1 MNKWYDFSIW
11 KRKTATAQIKLFE
24 WNKEST
30 INGKKVWEYITR
42 EDLFDVIFAPLKVC
56 KVKDNFFFEVEVVW
70 SGISAQAQAI
80 RHGLSRSLAWKQDT
94 FKKILKSA
102 WFLTRDSRVVERKKP
117 GKHKARKWIQ
127 WSKR

>member
-1 MNKWYDFSIW
+1 MNKGYDFSIG

-24 WNKEST
+24 GNKEST
-30 INGKKVWEYITR
+30 INGKKVGEYITR

-56 KVKDNFFFEVEVVW
+56 KVKDNFFFEVEVVG

-80 RHGLSRSLAWKQDT
+80 RHGLSRSLAGKQDT

-102 WFLTRDSRVVERKKP
+102 GFLTRDSRVVERKKP
-117 GKHKARKWIQ
+117 GKHKARKGIQ